1 MTVVVFRPENII
13 TLSHAADTLGAHFA
27 NTALSSGPGENMNL
41 QSKALTASI
50 ALALCT
56 PQSHAADS
64 NAVPTSAEGW
74 FAAGRAAVEASKR
87 VVPNHSRAKNVILF
101 VGDGMGISTIT
112 AARILEGQMRNV
124 DGEFNRLSF
133 ETLDH
138 MGTSV
143 TASANQQTSDSA
155 PTATAMVT
163 GIKTNDG
170 AISVDQTIDRNEP
183 NAEVT
188 RAKSVET
195 ILEQAEERGMATGIV
210 TTARLTHATPAV
222 NYAHIGNRDWEADSN
237 LPAGATVAD
246 IARQL
251 LEFPYG
257 DGLEVALGG
266 GRSYFMPGTVADP
279 EYPSQK
285 GRRQDGRD
293 LTAEWLAKYPQSAYV
308 WNKADFDA
316 VNPQQTR
323 HLLGLFERSH
333 MRYEADRKD
342 DTAGEPS
349 LAEMTEKAIKLLQ
362 QNKSGF
368 YLMVEAGRID
378 HAHHAGNAY
387 RALTDTVALSEA
399 VEVAK
404 RLTNDQDTLIVVT
417 ADHSHT
423 FTIAGYPSRGNPI
436 LGKTAIDGVPT
447 TDALGLTYTTLS
459 YANGPGWTGGL
470 QRKEFNPE
478 NETAVEAPY
487 QGTALRPDLASVD
500 TSAPGYMQEATVPM
514 GSETHGGEDVAIYA
528 NGPSAYLFRGPQE
541 QNVIYHVMA
550 DALGLDK
557 KREHGGRRGQDS
569 GHDQD
574 KNHGH
579 NGGPGP
585 R

>member
-1 MTVVVFRPENII
+1 MAARLRQPTHDQHSRVAWQKTII
-13 TLSHAADTLGAHFA
+13 TLSHAAGTFAAHF
-27 NTALSSGPGENMNL
+27 TTRPRMPSGLGKNMNL
-41 QSKALTASI
+41 QPKALAASI
-50 ALALCT
+50 ALALCST
-56 PQSHAADS
+56 QAHAADT
-64 NAVPTSAEGW
+64 NAVPTNADEW

-87 VVPNHSRAKNVILF
+87 IEPNYSRAKNVILF
-101 VGDGMGISTIT
+101 VGDGMGISTVT

-133 ETLDH
+133 EKLDH
-138 MGTSV
+138 MGTSI

-170 AISVDQTIDRNEP
+170 AISVDQSIDRNEP
-183 NAEVT
+183 SADVT
-188 RAKSVET
+188 RAKSVKT
-195 ILEQAEERGMATGIV
+195 ILEQAEERGMSTGIV
-210 TTARLTHATPAV
+210 TTARLTHASPAT
-222 NYAHIGNRDWEADSN
+222 NYAHIGDRNWEADSN
-237 LPAGATVAD
+237 LPSGATVAD

-266 GRSYFMPGTVADP
+266 GRSYFMPNTATDP

-285 GRRQDGRD
+285 GRRKDDRD
-293 LTAEWLAKYPQSAYV
+293 LTTEWTTKYPQSAYV
-308 WNKADFDA
+308 WNKAGFDA
-316 VNPQQTR
+316 VNPRQTK

-342 DTAGEPS
+342 DIAGEPS
-349 LAEMTEKAIKLLQ
+349 LAEMTEKAIKALQ
-362 QNKSGF
+362 QNDKGF

-399 VEVAK
+399 VEMAK
-404 RLTNDQDTLIVVT
+404 KLTNDRDTLIIVT

-436 LGKTAIDGVPT
+436 LGKSAIDGNPS

-459 YANGPGWTGGL
+459 YANGPGWTGGF
-470 QRKEFNPE
+470 QRKEFDPE
-478 NETAVEAPY
+478 TE
-487 QGTALRPDLASVD
+487 GTVNAQYDGGALRPDLTSVD
-500 TSAPGYMQEATVPM
+500 TTAPGYMQEATVPM
-514 GSETHGGEDVAIYA
+514 GSETHAGEDVAIYA
-528 NGPSAYLFRGPQE
+528 SGPSAYLFRGPQE

-557 KREHGGRRGQDS
+557 
-569 GHDQD
+569 
-574 KNHGH
+574 
-579 NGGPGP
+579 
-585 R
+585 